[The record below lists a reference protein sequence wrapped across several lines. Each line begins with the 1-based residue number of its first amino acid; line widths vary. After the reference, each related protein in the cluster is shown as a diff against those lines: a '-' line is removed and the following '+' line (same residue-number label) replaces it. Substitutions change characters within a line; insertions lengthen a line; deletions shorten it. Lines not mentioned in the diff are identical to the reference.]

1 VSPMQ
6 VGEQVWRVL
15 EPPRPLSDAER
26 ALVEYLAPGDAS
38 GVVVSGECRCGCPS
52 VRLATVRFS
61 GSHSQV
67 TALGTLPDGGLLQV
81 LLHRMDGVM
90 TELEVFAG
98 EGVAVALPAPA
109 DLSTPQPA

>member
-1 VSPMQ
+1 MGPMQ

-26 ALVEYLAPGDAS
+26 ALVEYLAPGQTS

-52 VRLATVRFS
+52 VRLATVLFS

-67 TALGTLPDGGLLQV
+67 TALGAQPDGGLLEV
-81 LLHRMDGVM
+81 VLHRMDGVM

-98 EGVAVALPAPA
+98 EGVAIPLPSPGE
-109 DLSTPQPA
+109 LSTPQPA